1 MAEKTLRK
9 IETRTT
15 LMINNKIIIGISTGD
30 VNGVGPEVI
39 IKTFDNP
46 AMLEV
51 CTPVVF
57 GSSKLISYYKKT
69 IGSELPF
76 VGIDNLSQVIT
87 GKLNILNIWNDV
99 PAITPGKETEEG
111 GRLAFSSLSAAVK
124 ALSEGPLDA
133 LVTAPINK
141 KTYRAPDSIFPDT
154 RNTWPRYWAEN
165 P

>member
-1 MAEKTLRK
+1 MGMAEKTLRK

-57 GSSKLISYYKKT
+57 GSSKLISY
-69 IGSELPF
+69 
-76 VGIDNLSQVIT
+76 
-87 GKLNILNIWNDV
+87 
-99 PAITPGKETEEG
+99 
-111 GRLAFSSLSAAVK
+111 
-124 ALSEGPLDA
+124 
-133 LVTAPINK
+133 
-141 KTYRAPDSIFPDT
+141 
-154 RNTWPRYWAEN
+154 
-165 P
+165 